1 MSMNLSRRGFMKGA
15 AALAAVSA
23 MSGVLAG
30 CGSVS
35 GGSVGGVGAACKF
48 EDGEKYATL
57 TSTDFDIVSIPGQ
70 DVIVLPAFTVVNSL
84 GAPLTITG
92 DEDVSLDDGDYAL
105 VIKATFDGKLPASEP
120 VKLPDYA
127 TGVVTGTSGTTG
139 TALFNNSDNLTYA
152 DIDKSKTAKGVLC
165 FTAPFKNWNT
175 MRMNV
180 TFYKKVKDKAA
191 QKVGSAT
198 FTFRQ

>member
-70 DVIVLPAFTVVNSL
+70 DVVVLPAFTVVNSL
-84 GAPLTITG
+84 GANLEIADSEDDITT
-92 DEDVSLDDGDYAL
+92 DGTYGM
-105 VIKATFDGKLPASEP
+105 VIEAVFDGKLPAAAPEA
-120 VKLPDYA
+120 LPDYT
-127 TGVVTGTSGTTG
+127 TGSTGGSG
-139 TALFNNSDNLTYA
+139 TALFADSTNLMGEISA
-152 DIDKSKTAKGVLC
+152 SKTSKGVLC

-191 QKVGSAT
+191 QKVGAAT

>member
-57 TSTDFDIVSIPGQ
+57 TSTDFDIISIPGQ
-70 DVIVLPAFTVVNSL
+70 DVVVLPAFTVVNSL
-84 GAPLTITG
+84 GADLTITG

-105 VIKATFDGKLPASEP
+105 VIEAVFDGKLPVSVP
-120 VKLPDYA
+120 SDLPDYA
-127 TGVVTGTSGTTG
+127 TTVTGG
-139 TALFNNSDNLTYA
+139 TALFADSTNLVG
-152 DIDKSKTAKGVLC
+152 DVEKSTTKKGVLC

-191 QKVGSAT
+191 QKVGAAT

>member
-30 CGSVS
+30 CSTVS

-70 DVIVLPAFTVVNSL
+70 PVIVLPAFTVVNNL
-84 GAPLTITG
+84 GASLKITG
-92 DEDVSLDDGDYAL
+92 DEDETFTDGTYGM
-105 VIKATFDGKLPASEP
+105 VIEAVFDGKLPVSVP
-120 VKLPDYA
+120 SDLPGYA
-127 TGVVTGTSGTTG
+127 TTTGGG
-139 TALFNNSDNLTYA
+139 TALFADSDNL
-152 DIDKSKTAKGVLC
+152 IDDDVAKSTTKKGVLC

-191 QKVGSAT
+191 QKIGTTT
-198 FTFRQ
+198 FTFKQ

>member
-70 DVIVLPAFTVVNSL
+70 DVVVLPAFTVVNSL
-84 GAPLTITG
+84 GANLEITG
-92 DEDVSLDDGDYAL
+92 DEDVSLSDGEYAL
-105 VIKATFDGKLPASEP
+105 VIEAIFDGKLPAAKPETT
-120 VKLPDYA
+120 LPSYYTA
-127 TGVVTGTSGTTG
+127 ETSG
-139 TALFNNSDNLTYA
+139 SDRLSSTNLV
-152 DIDKSKTAKGVLC
+152 DEIEKSTTAKGVLC

-191 QKVGSAT
+191 QKIGTTT

>member
-70 DVIVLPAFTVVNSL
+70 DVVVLPAFTVVNSL

-105 VIKATFDGKLPASEP
+105 VIEAVFDGKLPASKP
-120 VKLPDYA
+120 ATTLPTYA
-127 TGVVTGTSGTTG
+127 DKAADTGTN
-139 TALFNNSDNLTYA
+139 LLNSDNLVD
-152 DIDKSKTAKGVLC
+152 DIEKSTTKKGVLC

-191 QKVGSAT
+191 QKVGTTT

>member
-1 MSMNLSRRGFMKGA
+1 MSMNLSRRSFMKGA

-30 CGSVS
+30 CSTVS

-48 EDGEKYATL
+48 ADGEKYATL

-70 DVIVLPAFTVVNSL
+70 DVIVLPSFTVVNSL

-105 VIKATFDGKLPASEP
+105 VIEAIFDGKLPASEP
-120 VKLPDYA
+120 TATLPTYA
-127 TGVVTGTSGTTG
+127 TATTSGS
-139 TALFNNSDNLTYA
+139 ALFDEDDNLVD
-152 DIDKSKTAKGVLC
+152 DIEKSTTKKGVLC

-191 QKVGSAT
+191 QKIGTTT
-198 FTFRQ
+198 FTFKQ

>member
-57 TSTDFDIVSIPGQ
+57 TSTDFDIISIPGQ
-70 DVIVLPAFTVVNSL
+70 DVVVLPAFTVVNNL
-84 GAPLTITG
+84 GASLKIT
-92 DEDVSLDDGDYAL
+92 DSEDDITTDNTYGL
-105 VIKATFDGKLPASEP
+105 VIEAVFDGKLPAAEP
-120 VKLPDYA
+120 AATLP
-127 TGVVTGTSGTTG
+127 
-139 TALFNNSDNLTYA
+139 TYA
-152 DIDKSKTAKGVLC
+152 DKVADDSTDLLSGSTNLVGDVDKSKTAKGVLC

-191 QKVGSAT
+191 QKLGTTT

>member
-70 DVIVLPAFTVVNSL
+70 DVVVLPAFTVVNSL

-92 DEDVSLDDGDYAL
+92 DEDVSLDAGEYAL
-105 VIKATFDGKLPASEP
+105 VIEAIFDGKLPAAKP
-120 VKLPDYA
+120 ATTLPSYYDK
-127 TGVVTGTSGTTG
+127 GDDGTDRLSST
-139 TALFNNSDNLTYA
+139 NLMGEISA
-152 DIDKSKTAKGVLC
+152 SKTSKGVLC

-191 QKVGSAT
+191 QKIGTTT

>member
-57 TSTDFDIVSIPGQ
+57 TSTDFDIISIPGQ
-70 DVIVLPAFTVVNSL
+70 DVVVLPAFTVVNSL

-105 VIKATFDGKLPASEP
+105 VIEAIFDGKLPAAKPATTLP
-120 VKLPDYA
+120 VYSDKTAD
-127 TGVVTGTSGTTG
+127 GTDRLSS
-139 TALFNNSDNLTYA
+139 NNLTKDDVA
-152 DIDKSKTAKGVLC
+152 KATTEKGVLC

-191 QKVGSAT
+191 QKLGTTT

>member
-57 TSTDFDIVSIPGQ
+57 TSTDFNIISIPGQ
-70 DVIVLPAFTVVNSL
+70 DVVVLPAFTVVNSL
-84 GAPLTITG
+84 GANLTITG
-92 DEDVSLDDGDYAL
+92 SEDDITTGDTYGL
-105 VIKATFDGKLPASEP
+105 VIEAVFDGKLPVSVPEA
-120 VKLPDYA
+120 LPGYGA
-127 TGVVTGTSGTTG
+127 TTG
-139 TALFNNSDNLTYA
+139 DGVGSLFADSNNL
-152 DIDKSKTAKGVLC
+152 IDDDVAKSTTAKGVLC

-191 QKVGSAT
+191 QKVGTTT

>member
-70 DVIVLPAFTVVNSL
+70 DVVVLPAFTVVNSL
-84 GAPLTITG
+84 GANLEITG
-92 DEDVSLDDGDYAL
+92 DEDVSLADGEYAL
-105 VIKATFDGKLPASEP
+105 VIEAVFDGKLPVSVP
-120 VKLPDYA
+120 SDLPDYA
-127 TGVVTGTSGTTG
+127 TTVTDG
-139 TALFNNSDNLTYA
+139 TALFDDDDNLVG
-152 DIDKSKTAKGVLC
+152 DVDKSKTKKGVLC

-191 QKVGSAT
+191 QKVGTTT

>member
-70 DVIVLPAFTVVNSL
+70 DVVVLPAFTVVNSL

-105 VIKATFDGKLPASEP
+105 VIEAIFDGKLPVSVP
-120 VKLPDYA
+120 SDLPDYT
-127 TGVVTGTSGTTG
+127 TGSTGGTDG
-139 TALFNNSDNLTYA
+139 TALFADSTNLVG
-152 DIDKSKTAKGVLC
+152 DVDKSKTAKGVLC

-191 QKVGSAT
+191 QKLGSTT

>member
-70 DVIVLPAFTVVNSL
+70 DVVVLPSFTVVNSL
-84 GAPLTITG
+84 GADLTITG
-92 DEDVSLDDGDYAL
+92 DEDVSLSDGEYAL
-105 VIKATFDGKLPASEP
+105 VIEAIFDGKLPAAEP
-120 VKLPDYA
+120 ATILP
-127 TGVVTGTSGTTG
+127 
-139 TALFNNSDNLTYA
+139 TYA
-152 DIDKSKTAKGVLC
+152 DKVAADSTNLLNSTNLVDKIDKSTTEKGVLC

-191 QKVGSAT
+191 QKLGTTT

>member
-70 DVIVLPAFTVVNSL
+70 PVVVLPAFTVVNSL
-84 GAPLTITG
+84 GADLKITG
-92 DEDVSLDDGDYAL
+92 DEDVSLSEGEYAL
-105 VIKATFDGKLPASEP
+105 VIEAIFDGKLPVSVP
-120 VKLPDYA
+120 SDLPDYA
-127 TGVVTGTSGTTG
+127 TTVTGG
-139 TALFNNSDNLTYA
+139 TALFADSTNLVG
-152 DIDKSKTAKGVLC
+152 DVDKSTTKKGVLC

-191 QKVGSAT
+191 QKLGTTT

>member
-70 DVIVLPAFTVVNSL
+70 PVIVLPAFTVVNSL
-84 GAPLTITG
+84 GASLKIT
-92 DEDVSLDDGDYAL
+92 DSEDDITNDNTYGL
-105 VIKATFDGKLPASEP
+105 VIEAVFDGKLPAAEP
-120 VKLPDYA
+120 AATLPTYA
-127 TGVVTGTSGTTG
+127 DKAADDGTN
-139 TALFNNSDNLTYA
+139 LLNSDNLVG
-152 DIDKSKTAKGVLC
+152 DVDKSKTKKGVLC

-191 QKVGSAT
+191 QKVGSTT

>member
-35 GGSVGGVGAACKF
+35 GGNVGGVGAACKF

-70 DVIVLPAFTVVNSL
+70 DVVVLPAFTVVNSL

-92 DEDVSLDDGDYAL
+92 DEDVSLDGGDYAL
-105 VIKATFDGKLPASEP
+105 VIEAIFDGKLPAAEP
-120 VKLPDYA
+120 AATLPSYYDK
-127 TGVVTGTSGTTG
+127 GDDGTDRLSST
-139 TALFNNSDNLTYA
+139 NLMGEISA
-152 DIDKSKTAKGVLC
+152 SKTSKGVLC

-191 QKVGSAT
+191 QKVGSTT

>member
-70 DVIVLPAFTVVNSL
+70 DVVVLPAFTVVNSL

-105 VIKATFDGKLPASEP
+105 VIEAVFDGKLPAAKPATTLP
-120 VKLPDYA
+120 VY
-127 TGVVTGTSGTTG
+127 
-139 TALFNNSDNLTYA
+139 SD
-152 DIDKSKTAKGVLC
+152 KTADGSDRLSSTNLVDEIEKSTTEKGVLC

-191 QKVGSAT
+191 QKVGAAT

>member
-30 CGSVS
+30 CSTVS

-57 TSTDFDIVSIPGQ
+57 TSTDFNIVSIPGQ
-70 DVIVLPAFTVVNSL
+70 DVVVLPAFTVVNSL
-84 GAPLTITG
+84 GANLEIT
-92 DEDVSLDDGDYAL
+92 DSEDDITNDDIYAL
-105 VIKATFDGKLPASEP
+105 VIEAIFDGKLPAAEP
-120 VKLPDYA
+120 ANLPDY
-127 TGVVTGTSGTTG
+127 TTG
-139 TALFNNSDNLTYA
+139 GADGSALFDEDDNLVG
-152 DIDKSKTAKGVLC
+152 DVEKSKTAKGVLC

-191 QKVGSAT
+191 QKIGTTT

>member
-70 DVIVLPAFTVVNSL
+70 DVVVLPAFTVVNSL

-105 VIKATFDGKLPASEP
+105 VIEAVFDGKLPAAEP
-120 VKLPDYA
+120 AATLPTYA
-127 TGVVTGTSGTTG
+127 DKAADDGTN
-139 TALFNNSDNLTYA
+139 LLNSDNLVD
-152 DIDKSKTAKGVLC
+152 DIEKSTTKKGVLC

-191 QKVGSAT
+191 QKLGTTT

>member
-70 DVIVLPAFTVVNSL
+70 DVVVLPAFTVVNSL

-105 VIKATFDGKLPASEP
+105 VIEAIFDGKLPAAEP
-120 VKLPDYA
+120 ANLPKYGA
-127 TGVVTGTSGTTG
+127 TVGGTGD
-139 TALFNNSDNLTYA
+139 ALFDEDDNLVG
-152 DIDKSKTAKGVLC
+152 DVDKSKTKKGVLC

-191 QKVGSAT
+191 QKVGSTT
-198 FTFRQ
+198 FTFKQ

>member
-30 CGSVS
+30 CSTVS

-70 DVIVLPAFTVVNSL
+70 DVVVLPAFTVVNSL

-105 VIKATFDGKLPASEP
+105 VIEAIFDGKLPVSVP
-120 VKLPDYA
+120 SDLPGYT
-127 TGVVTGTSGTTG
+127 TGGADG
-139 TALFNNSDNLTYA
+139 TALFSSTNLTK
-152 DIDKSKTAKGVLC
+152 DDVDKSTTKKGVLC

-191 QKVGSAT
+191 QKLGTTT

>member
-70 DVIVLPAFTVVNSL
+70 DVVVLPAFTVVNSL
-84 GAPLTITG
+84 GANLEITG
-92 DEDVSLDDGDYAL
+92 DEDVSLSDGEYAL
-105 VIKATFDGKLPASEP
+105 VIEAIFDGKLPAAAPEA
-120 VKLPDYA
+120 LPNYT
-127 TGVVTGTSGTTG
+127 TGGTGGSGG
-139 TALFNNSDNLTYA
+139 TALFTSSDNLVG
-152 DIDKSKTAKGVLC
+152 DVDKSKTKKGVLC

-191 QKVGSAT
+191 QKLGTTT

>member
-57 TSTDFDIVSIPGQ
+57 TSTDFDIISIPGQ
-70 DVIVLPAFTVVNSL
+70 DVVVLPAFTVVNSL
-84 GAPLTITG
+84 GANLEIT
-92 DEDVSLDDGDYAL
+92 DSEDDITTDGTYGM
-105 VIKATFDGKLPASEP
+105 VIEAVFDGKLPAAAPEA
-120 VKLPDYA
+120 LPGYGA
-127 TGVVTGTSGTTG
+127 TTG
-139 TALFNNSDNLTYA
+139 DGVSSLFADSTNLVG
-152 DIDKSKTAKGVLC
+152 DVDKSKTKKGVLC

-191 QKVGSAT
+191 QKLGTTT

>member
-57 TSTDFDIVSIPGQ
+57 TSTDFDIISIPGQ
-70 DVIVLPAFTVVNSL
+70 DVVVLPAFTVVNSL

-105 VIKATFDGKLPASEP
+105 VIEAVFDGKLPASKPE
-120 VKLPDYA
+120 
-127 TGVVTGTSGTTG
+127 
-139 TALFNNSDNLTYA
+139 TALPSYYDKGDDGTNRLNSTNLVG
-152 DIDKSKTAKGVLC
+152 DVEKSKTAKGVLC
-165 FTAPFKNWNT
+165 FTAPFKNWSRMN
-175 MRMNV
+175 MNV

-191 QKVGSAT
+191 QKVGSTT
-198 FTFRQ
+198 FTFKQ

>member
-70 DVIVLPAFTVVNSL
+70 DVVVLPAFTVVNSL
-84 GAPLTITG
+84 GANLEITG
-92 DEDVSLDDGDYAL
+92 DEDVSLDNGEYAL
-105 VIKATFDGKLPASEP
+105 VIEAVFDGKLPAAKPE
-120 VKLPDYA
+120 
-127 TGVVTGTSGTTG
+127 
-139 TALFNNSDNLTYA
+139 TALPSYYDKGADGTNLLSGSTNLVGNV
-152 DIDKSKTAKGVLC
+152 DKSKTAKGVLC

-191 QKVGSAT
+191 QKLGTTT

>member
-57 TSTDFDIVSIPGQ
+57 TSTDFDIVSIPGASTVT
-70 DVIVLPAFTVVNSL
+70 VIPSFTVVNSL

-105 VIKATFDGKLPASEP
+105 VIEAVFDGKLPAAEP
-120 VKLPDYA
+120 ANLPDY
-127 TGVVTGTSGTTG
+127 TTG
-139 TALFNNSDNLTYA
+139 GGSGSAVFTSSDNLKNTEVA
-152 DIDKSKTAKGVLC
+152 KSTTEKGVLC

-191 QKVGSAT
+191 QKLGSAT